1 MLNPHSMRYVTL
13 SGLPLR
19 FDFTWPFRAAEAGS
33 DWFVV
38 HGIVG
43 LDDGGNSGLQAE
55 VAVNMSQTIREALPS
70 LGGQQAE
77 AVAVNAVRKAV
88 DHHLLEFLKSGKRQP
103 VQLSS
108 RNYDFRTRKFSF
120 AHPTDEEVVEFLKRK
135 VFWLRERV
143 WVPDPYDGQ
152 YLDRG
157 AEELGRFSQQLA
169 DTGWMDLDGEMAAA
183 TELLRSQAERFEA
196 EKQRGL
202 AAAAGR
208 TKVSA

>member
-1 MLNPHSMRYVTL
+1 MANPHPMRYVTL

-19 FDFTWPFRAAEAGS
+19 FDFKWPFRAAEAGS

-38 HGIVG
+38 HGIVR
-43 LDDGGNSGLQAE
+43 LDDGGNSGLQAD

-108 RNYDFRTRKFSF
+108 RNYDFRVRKFSF
-120 AHPTDEEVVEFLKRK
+120 AHPTDKEVVEFLKRK
-135 VFWLRERV
+135 VFWLRENV
-143 WVPDPYDGQ
+143 WMQDPYDGQ
-152 YLDRG
+152 YLDRR
-157 AEELGRFSQQLA
+157 AEELARFSEQLVVE
-169 DTGWMDLDGEMAAA
+169 DWIYLDGEMAAA
-183 TELLRSQAERFEA
+183 TELLRSQGEEFEA
-196 EKQRGL
+196 EKQRAL

>member
-70 LGGQQAE
+70 L
-77 AVAVNAVRKAV
+77 
-88 DHHLLEFLKSGKRQP
+88 
-103 VQLSS
+103 
-108 RNYDFRTRKFSF
+108 
-120 AHPTDEEVVEFLKRK
+120 
-135 VFWLRERV
+135 
-143 WVPDPYDGQ
+143 
-152 YLDRG
+152 
-157 AEELGRFSQQLA
+157 
-169 DTGWMDLDGEMAAA
+169 DGEMAAA